1 MILHTPGYEPGE
13 LPIARHPV
21 IFFLEHRQSYDQND
35 NATTGKEMEVTQ
47 NET

>member
-1 MILHTPGYEPGE
+1 MILHTPGHEPGE

-21 IFFLEHRQSYDQND
+21 IFLEHRQPYNQND
-35 NATTGKEMEVTQ
+35 NTTTGKEMEVTQ